1 MKTWRDQ
8 NYYEILE
15 VDPQATDEEI
25 RIAYEKLKTTYSPSS
40 PGIYALFT
48 PQEMKE
54 ILAKVEEAYRVLSNP
69 RNRNEYDLMLR
80 GEKTEVTIPAPA
92 PAISLHRHLGPAE
105 LREALGGEEGPFSG
119 ENLRKIREYLSL
131 EADEVARETKIG
143 RNNLSS
149 IEEEDIN
156 SLPALVYLK
165 GFLKA
170 YAKVLGL
177 DPYKVIEDY
186 LARITRKGYQ
196 RE

>member
-92 PAISLHRHLGPAE
+92 SAVSLHRHLGPAE

>member
-1 MKTWRDQ
+1 M
-8 NYYEILE
+8 
-15 VDPQATDEEI
+15 
-25 RIAYEKLKTTYSPSS
+25 
-40 PGIYALFT
+40 
-48 PQEMKE
+48 
-54 ILAKVEEAYRVLSNP
+54 
-69 RNRNEYDLMLR
+69 
-80 GEKTEVTIPAPA
+80 TIPAPT
-92 PAISLHRHLGPAE
+92 PAVSLHRHLGPAE

-186 LARITRKGYQ
+186 LAAIT
-196 RE
+196 